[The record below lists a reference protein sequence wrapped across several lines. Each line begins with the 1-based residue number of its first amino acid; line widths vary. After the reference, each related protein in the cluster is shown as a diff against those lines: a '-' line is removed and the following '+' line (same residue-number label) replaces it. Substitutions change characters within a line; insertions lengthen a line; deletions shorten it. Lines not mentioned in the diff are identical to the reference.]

1 MIFKNLFKKKKI
13 YECIV
18 WDGKIITYLFLNQK
32 EIDKMLNNN
41 KNLII
46 TKKEDI

>member
-1 MIFKNLFKKKKI
+1 MIFKNIFKKEKK

-18 WDGKIITYLFLNQK
+18 WDGKIITYLFLSQK
-32 EIDKMLNNN
+32 DIDKMIKKNNN
-41 KNLII
+41 LTI